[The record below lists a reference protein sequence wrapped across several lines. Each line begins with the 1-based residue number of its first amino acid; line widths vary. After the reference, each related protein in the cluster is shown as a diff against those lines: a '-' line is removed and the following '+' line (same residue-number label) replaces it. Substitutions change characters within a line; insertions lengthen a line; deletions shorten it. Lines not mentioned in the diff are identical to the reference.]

1 MARLQSLTALSI
13 APSIPSENGR
23 SASSLSDRVSELLKK
38 IDCKLADTGEQR
50 EAIFRLR
57 YQAYRREGAISHHSS
72 GTFFD
77 PYDEKG
83 NGFLFGLYID
93 GELAS
98 SIRVHV
104 ASKDHPDFT
113 SLEVFSD
120 FLQPELDA
128 GRVIVDPTRFVTDD
142 TFSRLYRT
150 LPYAT
155 VRVAGMACEYFGADH
170 LLAAVRREHQAFYR
184 KLFHHQVVREA
195 RPYPGLTKPLS
206 LMSLHYPTF
215 ADQLYQRYP
224 FFRSTFVERQ
234 VLFGGHK
241 QPPSLLSAANGRPLS

>member
-57 YQAYRREGAISHHSS
+57 YQAYRREGAIFHHSS

-83 NGFLFGLYID
+83 NGFLLGLYID

-104 ASKDHPDFT
+104 AS
-113 SLEVFSD
+113 
-120 FLQPELDA
+120 
-128 GRVIVDPTRFVTDD
+128 RI
-142 TFSRLYRT
+142 SRLYLTRS
-150 LPYAT
+150 
-155 VRVAGMACEYFGADH
+155 
-170 LLAAVRREHQAFYR
+170 
-184 KLFHHQVVREA
+184 LF
-195 RPYPGLTKPLS
+195 
-206 LMSLHYPTF
+206 
-215 ADQLYQRYP
+215 
-224 FFRSTFVERQ
+224 
-234 VLFGGHK
+234 
-241 QPPSLLSAANGRPLS
+241 